1 VPFRINRGARR
12 LLAATIAAF
21 ALHGAVASMVPLRTN
36 PGPETVARVTLARI
50 ERQLK
55 PTPSPTP
62 TAISTPPTPARL
74 ASSTPSTEMRVV
86 HAPAPKAGSLR
97 PIVRSTAHARPEVD
111 LPSGG
116 SGAGSGSQTGTGGDG
131 ANGSGSGDRGGTGAG
146 GAQPC
151 GFVTFSDPEGS
162 RYDAATGGFYVT
174 IAMTVHYSNGGTASI
189 ALDYQWYYP
198 SEAANPW
205 SRRNRDNPNFP
216 TTFQQPPPDKRDA
229 EPSIVRYVM
238 DHTSADGYTLL
249 KECPSASPPPSS

>member
-1 VPFRINRGARR
+1 MPFRLNRGARR
-12 LLAATIAAF
+12 LLAATIGAF
-21 ALHGAVASMVPLRTN
+21 ALHGAVASIVPALRTN
-36 PGPETVARVTLARI
+36 LGPETVAPVTLARI
-50 ERQLK
+50 ERHPN
-55 PTPSPTP
+55 PTPSPIA
-62 TAISTPPTPARL
+62 TATAPPVIGARPARSTPPTDVHVR
-74 ASSTPSTEMRVV
+74 
-86 HAPAPKAGSLR
+86 HAPALRAGSLR

-116 SGAGSGSQTGTGGDG
+116 SGAGSGSQTGTGGGG
-131 ANGSGSGDRGGTGAG
+131 ASGSGSGDRGGNGTG

-174 IAMTVHYSNGGTASI
+174 IAMTVHYSNGGTGSI

-205 SRRNRDNPNFP
+205 SRRNRDDPNFP

-249 KECPSASPPPSS
+249 KECPSASPPPS